1 MPSSNAAS
9 RAGTRTDPGEAL
21 VSPVRLEL
29 VERLQVRRLASVAE
43 LAAELERSPHS
54 LYHHVRRL
62 LACGILREEG
72 RRKAGRREEAV
83 FALAAER
90 IALPRPL
97 SASTSLAAARSV
109 TAVLRG
115 AARNFRR
122 GLEEGRIGRVGKRGE
137 ALLCS
142 RRGRLSLQGVRHL
155 RTLVDRIERLLAEE
169 STKRGAR
176 PYLFTAALAPT
187 AEAWPRR
194 SR

>member
-1 MPSSNAAS
+1 MPSSDAAS
-9 RAGTRTDPGEAL
+9 RAGLRIDPAEAL

-29 VERLQVRRLASVAE
+29 VERLQARRRATVAE

-62 LACGILREEG
+62 LACGIVREEG
-72 RRKAGRREEAV
+72 RRKAGRREEAI

-97 SASTSLAAARSV
+97 TEASSRATARSV
-109 TAVLRG
+109 AAVLRG

-122 GLEEGRIGRVGKRGE
+122 GLEEGRIGQVGKRGE

-142 RRGRLSLQGVRHL
+142 RRGRLSLQGVRRL
-155 RTLVDRIERLLAEE
+155 RALVDRIERLLAEE
-169 STKRGAR
+169 STRRGAR

-187 AEAWPRR
+187 GGRRR